1 MKIYLIRILQNND
14 EKELMTEEISNVLKE
29 NKAGIYQQ
37 TIEESMKYIISFG
50 FMKREQRE
58 KTSDKMQSIRYE
70 YEDIEVPERAIQEKT
85 INSIYTGYE
94 NCKRKSKAT
103 EIMLENKLRERDI
116 KYFKTILKKIV
127 VYDFLDINKR
137 IRRFII

>member
-50 FMKREQRE
+50 FMKRE
-58 KTSDKMQSIRYE
+58 
-70 YEDIEVPERAIQEKT
+70 
-85 INSIYTGYE
+85 
-94 NCKRKSKAT
+94 
-103 EIMLENKLRERDI
+103 
-116 KYFKTILKKIV
+116 
-127 VYDFLDINKR
+127 
-137 IRRFII
+137 